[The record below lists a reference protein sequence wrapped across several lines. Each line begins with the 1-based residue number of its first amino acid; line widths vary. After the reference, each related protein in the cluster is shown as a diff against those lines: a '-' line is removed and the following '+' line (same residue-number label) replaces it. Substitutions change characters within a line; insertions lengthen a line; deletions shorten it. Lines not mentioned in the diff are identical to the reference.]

1 MSSYG
6 CGRNPKQKVRSSK
19 LNQAYTN
26 SLDWD
31 RAVNMLK
38 GGTLGAMWAEL
49 EQHTNQ
55 ESGTVEWMNPALF
68 SVKANAEDNP
78 TWHEAMG
85 GPNAEGYWQACK
97 KEYETLIS
105 MKVWEVVERQTWM
118 NVIPSTW
125 DFKCKRYP
133 D

>member
-1 MSSYG
+1 M
-6 CGRNPKQKVRSSK
+6 R
-19 LNQAYTN
+19 
-26 SLDWD
+26 
-31 RAVNMLK
+31 
-38 GGTLGAMWAEL
+38 AEL
-49 EQHTNQ
+49 DQHTNR
-55 ESGTVEWMNPALF
+55 ESGTVEWMNPALC